1 MKKVSI
7 DTWIQLLGML
17 SVVAGLV
24 FVGLEMQQTQRIAL
38 ANQQQA
44 RTELNSNR
52 LLTELELLGEIGP
65 DAITSAVEWDEMT
78 VQQQAIRQQ
87 IQRWFW
93 ALLENHFFQ
102 NEMEL
107 LTDSL
112 WSQVENYINAR
123 YSECHL
129 RDILGDCATARFN
142 SIVLSVNDSYSRAFS
157 SSLFNFI
164 SYATNVIETNRPKAP
179 ISSPMAPI
187 SSQDIF
193 HSSNSNLKVR
203 LLYLKQRTNR
213 PMPPKNNILS

>member
-44 RTELNSNR
+44 RTELISSR
-52 LLTELELLGEIGP
+52 LLTELELFGEIGP
-65 DAITSAVEWDEMT
+65 DAITSAVEWGEMT
-78 VQQQAIRQQ
+78 VQQRAIRQQ

-107 LTDSL
+107 LSDAL
-112 WSQVENYINAR
+112 WSQVEGYINAR

-129 RDILGDCATARFN
+129 RDIYDA
-142 SIVLSVNDSYSRAFS
+142 SVSYQPLRDY
-157 SSLFNFI
+157 I
-164 SYATNVIETNRPKAP
+164 SELPDVC
-179 ISSPMAPI
+179 
-187 SSQDIF
+187 
-193 HSSNSNLKVR
+193 LK
-203 LLYLKQRTNR
+203 
-213 PMPPKNNILS
+213 